1 MEKMLVVVFESE
13 KQAYE
18 GYRAL
23 CELDMEGAVSIHSEC
38 LISKKADG
46 TLAVHEGDGDFPIRT
61 IGGTALGSLIG
72 LLGGPVGFS
81 IGATT
86 GAFAGFLGD
95 LRIAGVDG
103 DFLDE
108 VSKALQPG
116 MSAVVADL
124 SEEWVTPVDTRMEE
138 LQGVVVRTTRA
149 GVEQEQIAR
158 EEANLRAEIAQL
170 QAEHAKAKAER
181 KQRLQS
187 MADQL
192 NAKLQAKLQQ
202 QQQQR
207 EKLKQE
213 MDAKL
218 HAIQERAAKA
228 KGDAKATLES
238 RIADLRR
245 NFEVGK
251 AQLTG
256 SAAEASRH

>member
-1 MEKMLVVVFESE
+1 MEKMLVVVFENE
-13 KQAYE
+13 KRAYE

-23 CELDMEGAVSIHSEC
+23 CELDLEGAVSIHSEC

-46 TLAVHEGDGDFPIRT
+46 RLAVHEGDGDFPIRT

-81 IGATT
+81 IGAAT
-86 GAFAGFLGD
+86 GAFAGLLGD
-95 LRIAGVDG
+95 IRVADVDG

-116 MSAVVADL
+116 KSAVVADL
-124 SEEWVTPVDTRMEE
+124 SEEWVTPVDMRMEE
-138 LQGVVVRTTRA
+138 LHGVVFRTTRA
-149 GVEQEQIAR
+149 GVQQEQIAR

-181 KQRLQS
+181 KQRLQLVV
-187 MADQL
+187 DRL
-192 NAKLQAKLQQ
+192 NAKLQAKLRQ

-207 EKLKQE
+207 EKWEQE
-213 MDAKL
+213 LDAKL

-228 KGDAKATLES
+228 KGDAKAALES
-238 RIADLRR
+238 RIDDLRR
-245 NFEVGK
+245 NYEVGK
-251 AQLTG
+251 AKLTG
-256 SAAEASRH
+256 FATADNPH